1 MCGIFGILELK
12 DRSIPDRARLEET
25 ARILAHR
32 GPDNTGIY
40 ADQGVGLVHT
50 RLSLLDLTEGA
61 NQPMYDRGGRYVLV
75 YNGEVYNFWELRRE
89 LEALGHQFFTR
100 CDTEVVLNGCIE
112 FGVSAFARRLM
123 GMFAFGLWD
132 REEHELTLVRDRFGI
147 KPLSVL
153 QQGDRVVFASEIK
166 AMRPWVDLEPN
177 RDAVL
182 GFLAGFDGPTR
193 DDSFFQDVRILAP
206 GTVMKVRRDAGIERS
221 SFFQL
226 PEFWEPAR
234 FEELHARSPRQI
246 VDELDERL
254 TESVKL
260 HLLADAPVGA
270 FCSGGIDSS
279 LVMAMAAKIHP
290 NLAIFHANVKG
301 PLSEY
306 DAAFKLASHLGLDM
320 KTVEVGDEDFVRYL
334 PETMWHYEYPYSYH
348 PNSVPFL
355 LVAKLVREHGVK
367 AVLSGEG
374 SDECFLGY
382 RSIAYTDLN
391 AWYHRR
397 LAKLRNVVQKVPRLG
412 RALWPSDRSAQ
423 DMGLALLS
431 RFESELDREQIR
443 EHVAA
448 RSGAAVHPRDYRTL
462 EWLSYHLRTLL
473 HRNDTLGMA
482 ASIEARFP
490 FLDHDVV
497 RFAVNMPYSTKVR
510 RSLRSLNRSHP
521 FIRDK
526 WALREVAN
534 RYLPKVLSQRKKL
547 GFPTDAYARTEIDDA
562 YLQRSTIPEMFK
574 LTKGQASYFIHAS
587 DSEYRVRLLF
597 LDVWT
602 RLFTMGQSIDEVQS
616 ALDGAV
622 RVTRL
627 AA

>member
-1 MCGIFGILELK
+1 MCGIFGVLELK

-32 GPDNTGIY
+32 GPDNAGIY
-40 ADQGVGLVHT
+40 AEQGFGLVHT
-50 RLSLLDLTEGA
+50 RLSLLDLSEGA
-61 NQPMYDRGGRYVLV
+61 NQPFRDPSGRYVLV

-89 LEALGHQFFTR
+89 LEALGHQFHTR
-100 CDTEVVLNGCIE
+100 CDTEVVLKGCIE
-112 FGVSAFARRLM
+112 FGAAPFARRLM

-132 REEHELTLVRDRFGI
+132 RQERELTLVRDRFGI
-147 KPLSVL
+147 KPLAVL
-153 QQGDRVVFASEIK
+153 HRGDRVIFSSEIK
-166 AMRPWVDLEPN
+166 AMRPWVGLQPN
-177 RDAVL
+177 RDALL
-182 GFLAGFDGPTR
+182 GFLAGFGGPTR
-193 DDSFFQDVRILAP
+193 DNSFFQDVRILAP
-206 GTVMKVRRDAGIERS
+206 GSVLKVRPGGALEC
-221 SFFQL
+221 SFFFRL
-226 PEFWEPAR
+226 PEFWEPDR
-234 FEELHARSPRQI
+234 FLDLQARSPRQI

-254 TESVKL
+254 TESVRL

-301 PLSEY
+301 PLSEF
-306 DAAFKLASHLGLDM
+306 DAASKLASHLGLDL
-320 KTVEVGDEDFVRYL
+320 KAVEVSDEDFLSYL

-391 AWYHRR
+391 AWYRRR
-397 LAKLRNVVQKVPRLG
+397 LATMRDVVQKVPRIG
-412 RALWPSDRSAQ
+412 RALWPSDKFAR
-423 DMGLALLS
+423 DMGVALLS
-431 RFESELDREQIR
+431 RFESELDREAIR
-443 EHVAA
+443 EHVRA
-448 RSGAAVHPRDYRTL
+448 RSGGAVRPRDYRTL

-490 FLDHDVV
+490 FLDHEVV
-497 RFAVNMPYSTKVR
+497 RFAVNMPYSAKVR
-510 RSLRSLNRSHP
+510 RSMRTLNRSHP

-534 RYLPKVLSQRKKL
+534 RYLPRVLSQRKKL
-547 GFPTDAYARTEIDDA
+547 GFPTDAYARTQIDEA
-562 YLQRSTIPEMFK
+562 YLEQSTIPEVLE
-574 LTKGQASYFIHAS
+574 LTRGQASYLIRAS

-597 LDVWT
+597 LDVWI
-602 RLFTMGQSIDEVQS
+602 RLFMLGESINQVQS

-622 RVTRL
+622 RVTPL